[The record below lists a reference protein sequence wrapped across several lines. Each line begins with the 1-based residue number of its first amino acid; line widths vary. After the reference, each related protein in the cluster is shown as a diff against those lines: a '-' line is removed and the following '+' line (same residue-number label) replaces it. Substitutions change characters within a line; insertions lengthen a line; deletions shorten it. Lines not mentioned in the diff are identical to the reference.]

1 MFGAPSF
8 SEGLAGPYLAGRQ
21 ASLDGRLDASVQYF
35 SKVVAQDS
43 ANIMALEQLILA
55 QGALGR
61 FEQALPAAQAFTN
74 QGANGQW
81 ANLVV
86 IANRYISAKLQQ
98 FGKGGHRLG
107 PQL

>member
-1 MFGAPSF
+1 MRFILGFACIISMFGAPSF

-55 QGALGR
+55 HSNS
-61 FEQALPAAQAFTN
+61 T
-74 QGANGQW
+74 
-81 ANLVV
+81 
-86 IANRYISAKLQQ
+86 IS
-98 FGKGGHRLG
+98 FG
-107 PQL
+107 

>member
-1 MFGAPSF
+1 MLGAPSF
-8 SEGLAGPYLAGRQ
+8 AEGLAGSYLAGRP

-86 IANRYISAKLQQ
+86 IANAATSQNYSALSTLLQEQ
-98 FGKGGHRLG
+98 RVI
-107 PQL
+107 